1 MTPTDRAREL
11 VLRFQQD
18 GHPYYDELVEMI
30 AQAIQQAVDAE
41 RHACAALA
49 DRYARIAP
57 TPVSRFNAETL
68 AREIRAR
75 GMEDDHVG
83 GAA

>member
-1 MTPTDRAREL
+1 MTPTDHAREV

-41 RHACAALA
+41 RHACASLA
-49 DRYARIAP
+49 DRYARVSP

-68 AREIRAR
+68 AKEIRAR
-75 GMEDDHVG
+75 SIEDG
-83 GAA
+83 G